1 MAARPTWKGSLRLS
15 LISIPIRVFPATNS
29 GSDVSFRQF
38 HRKCHTPIKMKRWC
52 PHCEEEVA
60 LDDIVKGY
68 ESAKGHYVMVEQ
80 EEIAKIKPESTRT
93 VEITH
98 MLEGGPIDPLYIE
111 RAYFLAPDNKAAGS
125 SFAVLR
131 DALEG
136 KAAIGRLALHGREY
150 LAAVVPR
157 PPELLLYTLRTA
169 GEVRDAGSIDEL
181 SFAQTKVK
189 ADEVRLARQVLN
201 SFEAVSDL
209 STFTDNYE
217 EALKE
222 MLSRKHAEVV
232 TEPGAA
238 KATAPVNLMDALRK
252 SLAQVESTKKK
263 TPARAASSRKGAS
276 VLPYRQRTHR
286 HTRRAS

>member
-1 MAARPTWKGSLRLS
+1 MAARSTWKGSLRLS
-15 LISIPIRVFPATNS
+15 LISIPIRVFPATNP

-68 ESAKGHYVMVEQ
+68 ETAKGRSVMVEP
-80 EEIAKIKPESTRT
+80 EDIAKLRPESTRT

-98 MLEGGPIDPLYIE
+98 VLEGGAIDPLYIE

-136 KAAIGRLALHGREY
+136 RAAIGRLALHGREY

-157 PPELLLYTLRTA
+157 APELLLYTLRTA
-169 GEVRDAGSIDEL
+169 GEVRNAGDIEEL
-181 SFAQTKVK
+181 RFAATKVK
-189 ADEVRLARQVLN
+189 ADELKLARQVLN
-201 SFEAVSDL
+201 SVERVSDL
-209 STFTDNYE
+209 SAFTDHYE
-217 EALKE
+217 DALKD
-222 MLSRKHAEVV
+222 MLSRKHVEVV
-232 TEPGAA
+232 AEPGAA
-238 KATAPVNLMDALRK
+238 KVKAPANLMEALRK
-252 SLAQVESTKKK
+252 SLAQVA
-263 TPARAASSRKGAS
+263 AR
-276 VLPYRQRTHR
+276 PHR